1 MPKLMLIDGNSL
13 VNRAYYGVRPL
24 SAPDGTPTN
33 AIFGF
38 GGNHIKILLFQ
49 VDILF
54 LQIEKFRDAAGIVI
68 QHQNDLA
75 VRISLVRPKSCQL
88 VFAEDV
94 TVALVGVLVTVACQI
109 NIL

>member
-1 MPKLMLIDGNSL
+1 MEPGMME
-13 VNRAYYGVRPL
+13 
-24 SAPDGTPTN
+24 
-33 AIFGF
+33 
-38 GGNHIKILLFQ
+38 ILLFQ

-94 TVALVGVLVTVACQI
+94 TVALVGVLATVTDQI
-109 NIL
+109 NILGIVFIADVIFHGVFVHLIEQAL